1 MNGVTLAAVV
11 SDLHPGLD
19 EKLVDRA
26 TGASRDERNERLMWL
41 YSMNE
46 YIGTRGTETQI
57 EKSMR
62 RFAMAQWEGD
72 PTKNDFRRMFH
83 IAIAA
88 LRHDVETKLITPLE
102 KTLDKEELDRL
113 RLKREAASSKRKA
126 ARKSKENV
134 SDNIL

>member
-1 MNGVTLAAVV
+1 
-11 SDLHPGLD
+11 
-19 EKLVDRA
+19 
-26 TGASRDERNERLMWL
+26 L